1 MVLKTDILVIG
12 SGIAGL
18 YFAINASNFADITI
32 ITKKEKAE
40 SNTNYAQGGIA
51 AVLSPTDSF
60 EKHVNDTLIA
70 GDGLCDRKVVE
81 RIVREG
87 PKHIKELMKLGV
99 NFSKDDNGEEL
110 HLTREG
116 GHSERRVVHSKDLTG
131 REVESSLLH
140 AILKKPN
147 IHILENH
154 IAINLK
160 IKNNT
165 CLGCYVLDQ
174 INNQVYNFSAKIT
187 VLATGG
193 AGKVYIYTSNPDI
206 ATGDGIAMA
215 YRAGATVKNMEFFQ
229 FHPTCLYHPF
239 AKSFLISEAVRGAG
253 GILKTRKGEEF
264 MNKYHKLGSLAPRDI
279 VARAIDTE
287 LKKSGDDFVLLDITH
302 RGQDKIVSRF
312 PNIYK
317 TCLKFGIDMTKEP
330 IPVVPAAHYCCGG
343 VQTTL
348 SGVTDI
354 KNLLVIGE
362 SGCTGLH
369 GANRLASN
377 SLLEALIVSKNAC
390 EESKIILDKNPIIQK
405 FEPWEPGNAI
415 DPNEMVIV
423 TNNWDEI
430 RRFMWNYVGIVR
442 SNKRLERAKKRIT
455 LLQDEINEFYW
466 DFKITTDLIELRNI
480 ATLAEIIINSAI
492 KRKESRGIHYNL
504 DYPNKLNVIKN
515 TIIKK
520 KV

>member
-1 MVLKTDILVIG
+1 MKTDILVIG

-18 YFAINASNFADITI
+18 YFAIKASDYADITI

-60 EKHVNDTLIA
+60 NKHVQDTLIA
-70 GDGLCDRKVVE
+70 GDGLCDRNIVE
-81 RIVREG
+81 RVVKEG
-87 PKHIKELMKLGV
+87 PIHIKELMNLGV
-99 NFSKDDNGEEL
+99 KFSKTHDGSDL

-131 REVESSLLH
+131 KEVESSLLH
-140 AILKKPN
+140 AVMEKQN
-147 IHILENH
+147 VNILENH

-160 IKNNT
+160 VKNNK

-174 INNQVYNFSAKIT
+174 INNEVYNLSSKLT

-215 YRAGATVKNMEFFQ
+215 YRAGATIKNMEFFQ
-229 FHPTCLYHPF
+229 FHPTCLYHPY

-253 GILKTRKGEEF
+253 GILKTIKGEEF
-264 MNKYHKLGSLAPRDI
+264 MNKYHELASLAPRDVI
-279 VARAIDTE
+279 ARAIDNE
-287 LKKSGDDFVLLDITH
+287 LKKSGDDYVVLDITH
-302 RGQDKIVSRF
+302 RGEKKIKSRF
-312 PNIYK
+312 PNIYEA
-317 TCLKFGIDMTKEP
+317 CLKFGIDMTHEP

-343 VQTTL
+343 VQTDL

-362 SGCTGLH
+362 TGCTGLH

-377 SLLEALIVSKNAC
+377 SLLEALVVSNNAS
-390 EESKIILDKNPIIQK
+390 EKIKAIIKKNPVIHE
-405 FEPWEPGNAI
+405 FEPWEAGSAV
-415 DPNEMVIV
+415 DPSEMVVV
-423 TNNWDEI
+423 TNNWDEV

-455 LLQDEINEFYW
+455 LMQDEINEFYW
-466 DFKITTDLIELRNI
+466 DFKITSDLIELRNI
-480 ATLAEIIINSAI
+480 STVAEIIINSAI
-492 KRKESRGIHYNL
+492 KRKESRGIHFNL
-504 DYPNKLNVIKN
+504 DYPNKSDRIEN
-515 TIIKK
+515 TLIKK
-520 KV
+520 RA